1 MTEDLA
7 EKWMFAVTGAR
18 RCPRCGSITFKKIEE
33 QNNGIAIWRCIK
45 CEYFEERFG
54 ERVH

>member
-18 RCPRCGSITFKKIEE
+18 RCPRCGSITFKKKSGDDEKNYSEWQCTKCKYLEE
-33 QNNGIAIWRCIK
+33 KWN
-45 CEYFEERFG
+45 
-54 ERVH
+54 